1 MIKSLLLYT
10 SVFVGVFLIA
20 FGLHEGY
27 LENNQIEVPFSLKKV
42 YLFHLGFSLL
52 ICINFKLF
60 SVVNKIF
67 VQLGF
72 IYLVTIVLKFVL
84 FGVIFYQSIFNQE
97 NLIQEAR
104 ISLLIPTILFLLT
117 EAFFVVKILNKNN
130 S

>member
-20 FGLHEGY
+20 FGLHKGY

-104 ISLLIPTILFLLT
+104 ISLLIPTILFLST

>member
-72 IYLVTIVLKFVL
+72 IYLVTIVIKFVL